1 MRKAAMAAVVS
12 LAMIFQPLVA
22 SAQRAP
28 DALPQPGLKDGDED
42 RSKLTDIAIMA
53 LIIAAT
59 VATYK
64 STGKPCACP
73 ADKASNGSSCGGRS
87 AWSRPGGAKPKCF
100 PTDISADMIKA
111 YRATKAIPAV
121 W

>member
-1 MRKAAMAAVVS
+1 MRNAAMAAVLS
-12 LAMIFQPLVA
+12 LAMIFQPLVS
-22 SAQRAP
+22 SAQRVA
-28 DALPQPGLKDGDED
+28 DALPQQSLKDADDD
-42 RSKLTDIAIMA
+42 RSKLTDLAIAA

-59 VATYK
+59 VAVYK

-87 AWSRPGGAKPKCF
+87 AWSKPGGAKPMCF
-100 PTDISADMIKA
+100 PTDISADMIKV